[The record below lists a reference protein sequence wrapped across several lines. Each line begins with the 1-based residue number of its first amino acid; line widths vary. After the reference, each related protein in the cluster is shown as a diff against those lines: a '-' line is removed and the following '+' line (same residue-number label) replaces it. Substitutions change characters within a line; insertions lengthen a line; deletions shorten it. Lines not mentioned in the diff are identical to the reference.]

1 MLATLTRLF
10 PLWALLLSVLAY
22 YTPTTFTP
30 IGPWV
35 TTLLMLIMF
44 GMGVHLKLE
53 DFKRVLSRPAPVAA
67 GIFLH
72 YLVMPLAAWLLA
84 LLFHM
89 PPELSAGMVL
99 VGSVASGTASN
110 VMIFLAKGDVAL
122 SVTISSV
129 STLVGVVATPLLTRL
144 YVDAHIQVDV
154 MGMLLSIL
162 QIVVIPIALGL
173 IVHHLLPKVVKA
185 VEPFLPAFS
194 MVCILAIISAVVAGS
209 AAHIASVGLVVIIA
223 VILTLLVC
231 LAGTGADVCLV
242 LMNPPAVRW
251 RSRWGCRTPAW
262 RPRWVKFTSA
272 RWRRCR
278 ARCSPSGITCPVRCW
293 PGTGQESPSPK
304 KPTSAECDTSG
315 RRPGR
320 VPALVAIQGISKIFI
335 AVHWVLWSD

>member
-22 YTPTTFTP
+22 YTPSTFTP
-30 IGPWV
+30 VGPWV

-44 GMGVHLKLE
+44 GMGVHLKLD

-72 YLVMPLAAWLLA
+72 YLVMPLAAWALA

-110 VMIFLAKGDVAL
+110 VMIYLAKGDVAL

-173 IVHHLLPKVVKA
+173 VIHHTLPKVVKA

-194 MVCILAIISAVVAGS
+194 P
-209 AAHIASVGLVVIIA
+209 IASVGLVVIVA
-223 VILTLLVC
+223 VILHNAIGLLGGYWGGRLFGFDESTCRTLAIEVGMQNSGLAAALGKIYFGPLAALPGALFSVWHNLSGSL
-231 LAGTGADVCLV
+231 LAGY
-242 LMNPPAVRW
+242 W
-251 RSRWGCRTPAW
+251 
-262 RPRWVKFTSA
+262 
-272 RWRRCR
+272 
-278 ARCSPSGITCPVRCW
+278 SG
-293 PGTGQESPSPK
+293 
-304 KPTSAECDTSG
+304 KPTAKNVNK
-315 RRPGR
+315 R
-320 VPALVAIQGISKIFI
+320 
-335 AVHWVLWSD
+335 

>member
-44 GMGVHLKLE
+44 GMGVHLKLD

-72 YLVMPLAAWLLA
+72 YLVMPLAAWVLA

-110 VMIFLAKGDVAL
+110 VMIYLAKGDVAL

-162 QIVVIPIALGL
+162 QNRGDP
-173 IVHHLLPKVVKA
+173 
-185 VEPFLPAFS
+185 
-194 MVCILAIISAVVAGS
+194 
-209 AAHIASVGLVVIIA
+209 
-223 VILTLLVC
+223 
-231 LAGTGADVCLV
+231 
-242 LMNPPAVRW
+242 N
-251 RSRWGCRTPAW
+251 
-262 RPRWVKFTSA
+262 RPRSD
-272 RWRRCR
+272 C
-278 ARCSPSGITCPVRCW
+278 
-293 PGTGQESPSPK
+293 PSPVAK
-304 KPTSAECDTSG
+304 SGKGGGTLPSRLLHAVHPGDYQRRG
-315 RRPGR
+315 RRFRIAYRFGRPGGYR
-320 VPALVAIQGISKIFI
+320 SGDPA
-335 AVHWVLWSD
+335 

>member
-72 YLVMPLAAWLLA
+72 YLVMPLAAPAAGAAVSYAAGAFRRDGAGRQRRQRDRLQRDDLSCQRGCGAVGDHLLG
-84 LLFHM
+84 LH
-89 PPELSAGMVL
+89 PRRRRGD
-99 VGSVASGTASN
+99 TA
-110 VMIFLAKGDVAL
+110 AH
-122 SVTISSV
+122 
-129 STLVGVVATPLLTRL
+129 RL

-209 AAHIASVGLVVIIA
+209 AAHIASVGL
-223 VILTLLVC
+223 
-231 LAGTGADVCLV
+231 GGDYRGD
-242 LMNPPAVRW
+242 PA
-251 RSRWGCRTPAW
+251 
-262 RPRWVKFTSA
+262 
-272 RWRRCR
+272 
-278 ARCSPSGITCPVRCW
+278 
-293 PGTGQESPSPK
+293 
-304 KPTSAECDTSG
+304 
-315 RRPGR
+315 
-320 VPALVAIQGISKIFI
+320 
-335 AVHWVLWSD
+335 

>member
-72 YLVMPLAAWLLA
+72 YLVMPLAAA
-84 LLFHM
+84 
-89 PPELSAGMVL
+89 AGAAVSYAA
-99 VGSVASGTASN
+99 GAFRRDGAGRRVASGTASN

-209 AAHIASVGLVVIIA
+209 AAHIASVGTVVIIA
-223 VILTLLVC
+223 VILHNTIGLL
-231 LAGTGADVCLV
+231 GGY
-242 LMNPPAVRW
+242 
-251 RSRWGCRTPAW
+251 WGGRLFGFDESTCRTLAIE
-262 RPRWVKFTSA
+262 VGMQNSGTAAALGKFTSA
-272 RWRRCR
+272 RWRRR

-304 KPTSAECDTSG
+304 SRQALSLI
-315 RRPGR
+315 RRAQARACACFSCHTGY
-320 VPALVAIQGISKIFI
+320 Q
-335 AVHWVLWSD
+335 

>member
-10 PLWALLLSVLAY
+10 PLWALLLSVIAY
-22 YTPTTFTP
+22 YFPPTFVA

-35 TTLLMLIMF
+35 TTL
-44 GMGVHLKLE
+44 HLKLD

-84 LLFHM
+84 LLFKM
-89 PPELSAGMVL
+89 PPDLSAGMVL

-110 VMIFLAKGDVAL
+110 VMIYLAKGDVAL

-129 STLVGVVATPLLTRL
+129 STLVGVIATPLLTRL

-173 IVHHLLPKVVKA
+173 IVHHLFPRVVKA
-185 VEPFLPAFS
+185 VEPYLPAFS

-209 AAHIASVGLVVIIA
+209 AAYIASVGLVVIIA
-223 VILTLLVC
+223 VILHNSIGLLGGYWGGRLFGFDESTCRTLAIEVGMQNSGLAAALGKIYFSPLAALPGALFSVWHNLSGSL
-231 LAGTGADVCLV
+231 LAGYWSGKPVDGRNAD
-242 LMNPPAVRW
+242 AVKE
-251 RSRWGCRTPAW
+251 G
-262 RPRWVKFTSA
+262 
-272 RWRRCR
+272 
-278 ARCSPSGITCPVRCW
+278 
-293 PGTGQESPSPK
+293 
-304 KPTSAECDTSG
+304 
-315 RRPGR
+315 
-320 VPALVAIQGISKIFI
+320 
-335 AVHWVLWSD
+335 

>member
-67 GIFLH
+67 DLS
-72 YLVMPLAAWLLA
+72 PLSGDAARRAAAGAAVSYAAGAFRRDGAGRQRRQRDRLQRDD
-84 LLFHM
+84 
-89 PPELSAGMVL
+89 LSCQ
-99 VGSVASGTASN
+99 
-110 VMIFLAKGDVAL
+110 GDVAL

-209 AAHIASVGLVVIIA
+209 AAHIASVGPVVIIA
-223 VILTLLVC
+223 VILHNTIGLLGG
-231 LAGTGADVCLV
+231 GTGADVCLV

-251 RSRWGCRTPAW
+251 RSRWGCRTPAR

-304 KPTSAECDTSG
+304 KADK
-315 RRPGR
+315 R
-320 VPALVAIQGISKIFI
+320 
-335 AVHWVLWSD
+335 